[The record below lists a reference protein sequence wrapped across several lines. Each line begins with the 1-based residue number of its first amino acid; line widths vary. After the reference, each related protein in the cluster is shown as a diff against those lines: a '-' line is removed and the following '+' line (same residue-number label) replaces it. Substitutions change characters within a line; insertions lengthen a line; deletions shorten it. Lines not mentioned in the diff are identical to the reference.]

1 MDVSMTE
8 SISPFAIPPVP
19 DRYRDGDNR
28 LIKALA
34 TEQIMDAAV
43 ASHALRALAHGTNTA
58 ASLEW
63 RVRSYLSA
71 N

>member
-1 MDVSMTE
+1 MTE

-43 ASHALRALAHGTNTA
+43 ASHALRALARAVMELREEMRKLPYG
-58 ASLEW
+58 
-63 RVRSYLSA
+63 
-71 N
+71 